1 MTSLT
6 NPPQLVSVTLNT
18 TWLHER
24 LMTDIFPNTNREFL
38 RIVMFFQVLG
48 LTTPAYKGGV
58 MEGDVLVSVED
69 TLVTLMKHAQVK
81 IDMNVLSVS
90 CVKCYSNSH
99 KR

>member
-1 MTSLT
+1 
-6 NPPQLVSVTLNT
+6 
-18 TWLHER
+18 
-24 LMTDIFPNTNREFL
+24 MTDIFPNTNREFL
-38 RIVMFFQVLG
+38 RIFLCFQVLG

-90 CVKCYSNSH
+90 NVKCYSNSH

>member
-1 MTSLT
+1 M
-6 NPPQLVSVTLNT
+6 
-18 TWLHER
+18 
-24 LMTDIFPNTNREFL
+24 
-38 RIVMFFQVLG
+38 LG

-69 TLVTLMKHAQVK
+69 TLVTLMKHAQVR

-90 CVKCYSNSH
+90 NVKCYSNSH